1 MIENNIRSGP
11 EIVKEF
17 IENLEK
23 DKSLDNGTVEI
34 IKLLHAEQKFT
45 QTRLQQALEVKRKEP
60 EKHG

>member
-34 IKLLHAEQKFT
+34 IKLLQAENKFT
-45 QTRLQQALEVKRKEP
+45 QTRLQQALEVKRKES
-60 EKHG
+60 EQHG

>member
-1 MIENNIRSGP
+1 MTDKNIRSGP

-23 DKSLDNGTVEI
+23 DKSLDNGTVET
-34 IKLLHAEQKFT
+34 IKLLHAEKKPT
-45 QTRLQQALEVKRKEP
+45 QTRLQQALEVKRKES